1 MTILQFLIVF
11 TYSATMGML
20 LLIALAYWRNVEG
33 LWPPHSRAVL
43 VVGWVWYVSPFIA
56 ALWLSFF
63 ESPVEMP
70 LNDILWKIL
79 GFLFIAVGGGLG
91 FWALTTFRSVRR
103 VSGEKIDT
111 LITWGPYH
119 YVRNPQY
126 MSLMLFL
133 SGITLIQNS
142 LYFLLF
148 TVMEVATFH
157 IITLLEEK
165 ELEKIFDEEYMKYKR
180 RVPRCL
186 PRLKRG

>member
-1 MTILQFLIVF
+1 MMTLQFLIVF

-20 LLIALAYWRNVEG
+20 LLVALAYWRKVEG
-33 LWPPHSRAVL
+33 LWPPRSRAVL
-43 VVGWVWYVSPFIA
+43 IVSWVWYLSYFIA

-79 GFLFIAVGGGLG
+79 GFLFIVMGGGLG
-91 FWALTTFRSVRR
+91 FWAFITFRSVRR

-126 MSLMLFL
+126 TSLMLFL

-142 LYFLLF
+142 LYFLF
-148 TVMEVATFH
+148 FSIMEVATFH

-165 ELEKIFDEEYMKYKR
+165 KLEKIFDEEYVKYKR
-180 RVPRCL
+180 KVPRYL
-186 PRLKRG
+186 PRLKRD